1 MGDRCAQ
8 AGLMPKLE
16 ISPTAVYGILNAVG
30 QSCEC
35 DLDRSWMQGP
45 RVPLRW
51 NAAAKERVVQDLSF
65 DAESPFVKTEI
76 SGILARG
83 PQHTRGEAGV
93 TLEEAPLA
101 YEEIVIPTRD
111 LTEDPLATTSA
122 APVGPAGPW
131 APVAPSEPGQPEFWW
146 LGTVLGCAIA
156 VGFGTFIAIRSSRRG
171 GAK

>member
-1 MGDRCAQ
+1 MAILMGRGRRVGPVLIDE
-8 AGLMPKLE
+8 E
-16 ISPTAVYGILNAVG
+16 ISPTAVFGILNAVG

-51 NAAAKERVVQDLSF
+51 DAAAKERVVQDLSF

-83 PQHTRGEAGV
+83 PQHTEGEPGV
-93 TLEEAPLA
+93 TLEEALLA

-111 LTEDPLATTSA
+111 LSEDPLATTSA
-122 APVGPAGPW
+122 APE
-131 APVAPSEPGQPEFWW
+131 PSESRESGQPDFWW
-146 LGTVLGCAIA
+146 LGTVLGCAVA
-156 VGFGTFIAIRSSRRG
+156 VGFGTFIAIWSSRRRSS
-171 GAK
+171 K